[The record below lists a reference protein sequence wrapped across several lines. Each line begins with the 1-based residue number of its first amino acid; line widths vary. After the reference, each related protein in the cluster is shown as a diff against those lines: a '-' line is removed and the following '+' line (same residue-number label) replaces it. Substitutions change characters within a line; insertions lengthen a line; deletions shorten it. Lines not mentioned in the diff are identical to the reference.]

1 MSFLTGIRKVC
12 IPAPAKINLFLS
24 IEGKR
29 DDGFHELQ
37 TILAK
42 VQLYDLVEIE
52 LTDNINGIEI
62 TCPGFLELE
71 NEGNLA
77 IKMANNW
84 LERTGLQKGIKI
96 SIDKNIPMEA
106 GLGGGSSDAVATL
119 IGLNALSEVKMT
131 FEEMHSLCTKVGSD
145 CPSFLISGI
154 CAASGRGEKIRE
166 VNPLIRNKVSGK
178 RILLFK
184 PPCGFST
191 ADIYGMFQNEDILF
205 NERAKIESRIK
216 DWEAGK
222 LSLSKFIHNDL
233 SGPVYRKYL
242 FIPVLFEEI
251 IERFSLNPMVSGS
264 GSCCFLFVP
273 EEMDL
278 EPVQVF
284 IREAWGDDT
293 FLKETRVI

>member
-52 LTDNINGIEI
+52 LSDNINGIEI
-62 TCPGFLELE
+62 TCPGFLKLE

-84 LERTGLQKGIKI
+84 LSDRLTKGNQNFHRKKH
-96 SIDKNIPMEA
+96 SH
-106 GLGGGSSDAVATL
+106 GSRFGGGSSDAVATL

-154 CAASGRGEKIRE
+154 CAANGRGEKIRE

-191 ADIYGMFQNEDILF
+191 AEIYGMFQKEDIFF
-205 NERAKIESRIK
+205 NDRAKIESRIK

-233 SGPVYRKYL
+233 SAPVYRKYL

-251 IERFSLNPMVSGS
+251 IQRFSLNPMVSGS
-264 GSCCFLFVP
+264 GSCCFLLVP
-273 EEMDL
+273 EEMEL
-278 EPVQVF
+278 EPVQM
-284 IREAWGDDT
+284 
-293 FLKETRVI
+293 L

>member
-1 MSFLTGIRKVC
+1 MSFLTGIHKVC

-24 IEGKR
+24 IVGKR

-52 LTDNINGIEI
+52 LNDNINGVEI
-62 TCPGFLELE
+62 SCPGFLELE

-166 VNPLIRNKVSGK
+166 VNSLIRKKVSGK

-191 ADIYGMFQNEDILF
+191 ADIYGMFQNEDILS

-216 DWEAGK
+216 DWETGK
-222 LSLSKFIHNDL
+222 LSLSEFIHNDL

-251 IERFSLNPMVSGS
+251 IERFYLNPMVSGS
-264 GSCCFLFVP
+264 GSCCFLFVS

>member
-52 LTDNINGIEI
+52 IADNINGIEI

-71 NEGNLA
+71 NKGNLA
-77 IKMANNW
+77 VKMANNW
-84 LERTGLQKGIKI
+84 LERTGLKKGIKI

-191 ADIYGMFQNEDILF
+191 AEIYGMFQKEDIFF
-205 NERAKIESRIK
+205 NDRAKIESRIK

-222 LSLSKFIHNDL
+222 LSLSEFIHNDL
-233 SGPVYRKYL
+233 SAPVYRKYL

-251 IERFSLNPMVSGS
+251 IQRFSLNPMVSGS
-264 GSCCFLFVP
+264 GSCCFLLVP
-273 EEMDL
+273 EEMEL
-278 EPVQVF
+278 EPVQMF

-293 FLKETRVI
+293 FLKETRLI

>member
-29 DDGFHELQ
+29 GDGFHELQ

-52 LTDNINGIEI
+52 IADNNHGTGIS
-62 TCPGFLELE
+62 CPGFSELE
-71 NEGNLA
+71 NEENLA
-77 IKMANNW
+77 FKMANIW
-84 LERTGLQKGIKI
+84 LEQTGLKKGIKI

-119 IGLNALSEVKMT
+119 IGLNALSEVKLS
-131 FEEMHSLCTKVGSD
+131 FEEMHGLCTNVGSD

-154 CAASGRGEKIRE
+154 CAASGRGEEIRE
-166 VNPLIRNKVSGK
+166 VNPLISKKVSGK

-191 ADIYGMFQNEDILF
+191 ADIYGMFQKEDMLF
-205 NERAKIESRIK
+205 NERTKIESRIK

-222 LSLSKFIHNDL
+222 LSLSEFIHNDL
-233 SGPVYRKYL
+233 ANPVYRKYL
-242 FIPVLFEEI
+242 FVPALFDEI
-251 IERFSLNPMVSGS
+251 TEKFSLKPMVSGS
-264 GSCCFLFVP
+264 GSCCYLFP
-273 EEMDL
+273 SEEMNL
-278 EPVQVF
+278 EPVRKS
-284 IREAWGDDT
+284 IRAAWGNDA
-293 FLKETRVI
+293 FLKETRIV

>member
-52 LTDNINGIEI
+52 LSDNIDGVEI
-62 TCPGFLELE
+62 TCPGFLKLE

-77 IKMANNW
+77 IEMANNW

-96 SIDKNIPMEA
+96 SIEKNIPMEA

-154 CAASGRGEKIRE
+154 CAANGRGEKIRE

-191 ADIYGMFQNEDILF
+191 AEIYGMFQKEDIFF
-205 NERAKIESRIK
+205 NDRAKIESRIK

-222 LSLSKFIHNDL
+222 LSLFKIH
-233 SGPVYRKYL
+233 S
-242 FIPVLFEEI
+242 
-251 IERFSLNPMVSGS
+251 
-264 GSCCFLFVP
+264 
-273 EEMDL
+273 
-278 EPVQVF
+278 
-284 IREAWGDDT
+284 
-293 FLKETRVI
+293 

>member
-1 MSFLTGIRKVC
+1 MSFLTGIHKVC

-24 IEGKR
+24 IVGKR

-52 LTDNINGIEI
+52 LNDNINGVEI
-62 TCPGFLELE
+62 SCPGFLELE

-166 VNPLIRNKVSGK
+166 VNSLIRKKVSGK

-216 DWEAGK
+216 DWETGK
-222 LSLSKFIHNDL
+222 LSLSEFIHNDL
-233 SGPVYRKYL
+233 SAPVYRKYL

-251 IERFSLNPMVSGS
+251 IERFYLNPMVSGS
-264 GSCCFLFVP
+264 GSCCFLFVS